1 MNTGVERKDGNDDDH
16 DDDDDDEDDD
26 DDDDDHLPSRE
37 GSTIAAVLTP

>member
-26 DDDDDHLPSRE
+26 DDNDHLSSRE